1 MSEGLLSGSPV
12 SIIDLIKYCLVAI
25 LNIYQKIVVQL
36 KLTSSKN
43 NLSDYVNKKFK
54 WVVFEA

>member
-1 MSEGLLSGSPV
+1 MSEGLLSESPV

-25 LNIYQKIVVQL
+25 LNIYQKIAVQL

-43 NLSDYVNKKFK
+43 NLSDYVNKKCK
-54 WVVFEA
+54 RVIFEA

>member
-25 LNIYQKIVVQL
+25 LSIYQKIAVQL

-43 NLSDYVNKKFK
+43 NLSDYENKKFK